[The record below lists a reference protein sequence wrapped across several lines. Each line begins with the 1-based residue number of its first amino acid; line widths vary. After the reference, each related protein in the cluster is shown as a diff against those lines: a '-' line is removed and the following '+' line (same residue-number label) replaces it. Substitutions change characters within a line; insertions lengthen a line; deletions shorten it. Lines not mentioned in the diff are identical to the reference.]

1 MGISMKLAP
10 SVALFACLLASSAAI
25 SGCAADF
32 DGDEPEAPVV
42 GIEPQG
48 SPHLKGGKRSAP
60 SFEDLGL
67 VLKGGAAVSGL
78 GNYDVDIS
86 MSAVGQPL
94 STCTNPAG
102 ATQPPGQNPAEVTLT
117 GSQHVSASDIKN
129 GNLSFSLQT
138 GAPDPIVAGAP
149 GCPNTQ
155 WTQEITDVTF
165 SRATI
170 TVVQNGA
177 TVLSLSCTFSPST
190 ANGAVPAGNVTCTS
204 S

>member
-1 MGISMKLAP
+1 MKSALKLALFS
-10 SVALFACLLASSAAI
+10 SVLVSTAAI
-25 SGCAADF
+25 GGCASEF
-32 DGDEPEAPVV
+32 GGDEPEAPMV

-48 SPHLKGGKRSAP
+48 SPHLKGGKGSAP
-60 SFEDLGL
+60 KFEDLGL
-67 VLKGGAAVSGL
+67 MLKGGAAVSGL

-86 MSAVGQPL
+86 LSAVGQPL
-94 STCTNPAG
+94 STCTNPSG
-102 ATQPPGQNPAEVTLT
+102 ATQPPGQNPAEVTLS
-117 GSQHVSASDIKN
+117 GSQHVNAADIKN

-149 GCPNTQ
+149 GCPNKQ

-165 SRATI
+165 SSATI
-170 TVVQNGA
+170 TVKQNGA
-177 TVLSLSCTFSPST
+177 TVLNLSCTFSPST